1 MLITL
6 IAPEIMVRMTLVD
19 WISARFS
26 NQEMEMLALQD
37 EVEWSVTHGFLADM
51 GGFVVCF

>member
-37 EVEWSVTHGFLADM
+37 EVEWSGTHGFLADM